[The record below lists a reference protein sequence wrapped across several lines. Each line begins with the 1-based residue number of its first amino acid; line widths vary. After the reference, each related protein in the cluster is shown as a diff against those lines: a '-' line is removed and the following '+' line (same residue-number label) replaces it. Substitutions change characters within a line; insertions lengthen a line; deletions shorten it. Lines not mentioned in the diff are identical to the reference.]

1 MTESE
6 SQQPCFH
13 GKGPDCAECAAL
25 DLLLRES
32 PGSIEAR
39 NRFIVVVKGNRL
51 YWVRRALE
59 LGVDPNAPCAYG
71 IRPLHA
77 ARSAEVMSV
86 LVEAGASVDAKDH
99 INGKSALHE
108 AVLRWVPQR
117 VAGLIK
123 CGADVN
129 LKTDLGNTPL
139 DLVETAAGMPPFR
152 KRRIRLALL
161 RAGALVD
168 EVRKP
173 SVRKSLRKYT
183 NFDQFAANRR
193 RVWVSVVTK
202 CAAIPHD
209 AAGIVASFV
218 SPKGGY

>member
-1 MTESE
+1 MAESE

-13 GKGPDCAECAAL
+13 GKGPGCAECAAL

-39 NRFIVVVKGNRL
+39 NRFVVAVGSNRL

-59 LGVDPNAPCAYG
+59 LGVDPNAPGAYVD
-71 IRPLHA
+71 RPLNA
-77 ARSAEVMSV
+77 AHSAEVMSV
-86 LVEAGASVDAKDH
+86 LVEAGASVDARD
-99 INGKSALHE
+99 GGGFSALHE
-108 AVLRWVPQR
+108 AVLRGDVE
-117 VAGLIK
+117 VIFALIK
-123 CGADVN
+123 CGADIN
-129 LKTDLGNTPL
+129 SKTGHGNTSL
-139 DLVETAAGMPPFR
+139 DLIETVSWVPPFR
-152 KRRIRLALL
+152 KRRVRLALL

-168 EVRKP
+168 EVRQR

-183 NFDQFAANRR
+183 FFDQFAANHR
-193 RVWVSVVTK
+193 RVWVSVITK

-209 AAGIVASFV
+209 AAGVVASFV